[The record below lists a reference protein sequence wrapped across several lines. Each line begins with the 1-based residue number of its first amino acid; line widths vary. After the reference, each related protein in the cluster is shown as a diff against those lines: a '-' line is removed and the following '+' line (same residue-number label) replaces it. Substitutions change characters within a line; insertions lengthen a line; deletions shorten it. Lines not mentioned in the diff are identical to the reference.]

1 MYMEY
6 EEIGRRIAVKR
17 RQLRMTQSEVEEK
30 AGLGRKYLSNI
41 EHGRSIPSIDVLMQ
55 IADVLHMTPNEL
67 LLGAVF
73 MGNDAPE
80 AGQEEVLVE
89 NIRRLP
95 REKQVMARNFL
106 DWLKEQKLE

>member
-6 EEIGRRIAVKR
+6 EEIGRRIAAKR
-17 RQLRMTQSEVEEK
+17 RELRLTQAEVEEK

-41 EHGRSIPSIDVLMQ
+41 EHGRSIPSVDALMQ

-67 LLGAVF
+67 LLGAASINAEVS
-73 MGNDAPE
+73 GTDH
-80 AGQEEVLVE
+80 EEVLVE

-95 REKQVMARNFL
+95 PKKQVMARNFL
-106 DWLKEQKLE
+106 DWLKEQKL

>member
-1 MYMEY
+1 MYMKY
-6 EEIGRRIAVKR
+6 EEIGRRMAEKR
-17 RQLRMTQSEVEEK
+17 RQLRLTQAEVEEQ

-67 LLGAVF
+67 LLGAASASTKTSEV
-73 MGNDAPE
+73 E
-80 AGQEEVLVE
+80 EEVLVE

-95 REKQVMARNFL
+95 PKKQVMASNFL
-106 DWLKEQKLE
+106 DWLKEQKV